1 MAEHAFDKSYTPS
14 DAFGIV
20 EKGVYRSNIPYP
32 SNFSFIRKLKLKTV
46 LVLSPERP
54 VRAVT
59 EFFDENGI
67 DVIHLGKMTWSSASW
82 KPMSDDMLK
91 EGLQYVLD
99 VKRQPI
105 MVTCT
110 FGIYQTGTLVGCLR
124 RLQNWNLNAILNEH
138 NMYGGERTRYF
149 NVLLIE
155 IFDLDLVTLPLN
167 LPDWFIRPQAIQAAE
182 DTEIGL
188 TR

>member
-1 MAEHAFDKSYTPS
+1 MEEYSKDEVTPP

-20 EKGVYRSNIPYP
+20 EAGVFRSNIPYHA
-32 SNFSFIRKLKLKTV
+32 NFSFLRKLKLKTV
-46 LVLSPERP
+46 VVLSPERP

-59 EFFDENGI
+59 EFLDENGI
-67 DVIHLGKMTWSSASW
+67 DMIHLGKLTWSSASW
-82 KPMSDDMLK
+82 KPMSDEMLK

-99 VKRQPI
+99 VERHPI

-124 RLQNWNLNAILNEH
+124 RLQNWNLNAILSEH

-167 LPDWFIRPQAIQAAE
+167 LPEWFVRQQMMQAAE
-182 DTEIGL
+182 AMESKAVMK
-188 TR
+188 